1 MRSPVQL
8 QEKHLQINKKWK
20 IVRVGR
26 VNLGVIIDI
35 FSCIRKLTS
44 LQRKTQSIG
53 QQTGYR

>member
-8 QEKHLQINKKWK
+8 QEKHLQINKKSK
-20 IVRVGR
+20 IVKVGR

-35 FSCIRKLTS
+35 FSCIKKLTS

-53 QQTGYR
+53 QQTGYC

>member
-53 QQTGYR
+53 QQTGYC

>member
-44 LQRKTQSIG
+44 HNQ
-53 QQTGYR
+53 